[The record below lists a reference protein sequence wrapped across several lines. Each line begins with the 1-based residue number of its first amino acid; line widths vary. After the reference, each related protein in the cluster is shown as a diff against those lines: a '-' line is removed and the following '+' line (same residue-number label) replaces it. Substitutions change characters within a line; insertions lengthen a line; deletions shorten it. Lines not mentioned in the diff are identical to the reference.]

1 MPSHHTTQAGV
12 EDWRGDQPD
21 QGRGLHNSPRPAL
34 RRAGTGIG
42 NLFSPTRR
50 APEAEQDLPRC
61 AAGHESPSVPI
72 IITIIMIFIQSL
84 MSPSSFQ
91 NPFGGSRSP
100 FLIMNDALEQ
110 NG

>member
-1 MPSHHTTQAGV
+1 MPAVPGGGQLGTRLTTPPGTLCGAG
-12 EDWRGDQPD
+12 
-21 QGRGLHNSPRPAL
+21 
-34 RRAGTGIG
+34 AGISD
-42 NLFSPTRR
+42 LFSPTRR
-50 APEAEQDLPRC
+50 APEAERELPWC
-61 AAGHESPSVPI
+61 AAVHESPSVPI

-100 FLIMNDALEQ
+100 LLITSGALER